1 MSYGEGEGYFR
12 RSNDEGYAHYPHH
25 QHGHVDPPPRRET
38 MEVTGEI
45 LKIFCEARPD
55 FNLAVRHHEVV
66 LVPGDDNDPN
76 QTWIKDESWSTKV
89 KDSAGFPA
97 FALVNR
103 GTGKALLHHIEA
115 PDSPVMVEDYEMN
128 VLNEAVLW
136 TASKDVGNGYRA
148 IRPVSNIHL
157 NLDADHGS
165 EKYGGV
171 KDGNKVILFKWKDEP
186 NQHWHMAPVELQRD
200 HHYRPQEYEYER
212 RPVDHHSR
220 SHEREY
226 EQRHDHHSH
235 SREREREYE
244 REHHGQSHHSH
255 SHPGYY

>member
-1 MSYGEGEGYFR
+1 MSYGEGEGYFH
-12 RSNDEGYAHYPHH
+12 RSSDEGHMHYPHH
-25 QHGHVDPPPRRET
+25 QHGHVDPPSRREN
-38 MEVTGEI
+38 MELTGEI
-45 LKIFCEARPD
+45 LKVFCEARPD

-103 GTGKALLHHIEA
+103 GTGKALLHHAEA
-115 PDSPVMVEDYEMN
+115 PETPVMVEDYEMN

-148 IRPVSNIHL
+148 IRPVSNVHL

-186 NQHWHMAPVELQRD
+186 NQHWHMAPVGHTDSYGATRAVEGEG
-200 HHYRPQEYEYER
+200 PTESEEF
-212 RPVDHHSR
+212 
-220 SHEREY
+220 
-226 EQRHDHHSH
+226 
-235 SREREREYE
+235 
-244 REHHGQSHHSH
+244 
-255 SHPGYY
+255 